1 MRKSLRIATFVMAS
15 LLFFSYNKLKAQV
28 KIGGDPAFVDPNA
41 ILELESNRKGFLL
54 PRLDATGYTF
64 LKSRPNVSQGM
75 VIYLKA
81 GAGHPNGAGFY
92 FKTGTGNTDADW
104 TKMQEDDGTSGGPWK
119 LGGNANADAN
129 SFIGTTILQPLK
141 FKANNLDV
149 MSFATDG
156 KLTIPYANVGVA
168 ASGVNDVLM
177 IGSDGLIQK
186 QNLSL
191 TSVTSL
197 NTVKGDAVL
206 GGAVSA
212 SATGITAAATGQNVN
227 LTFPTMTGAAGQTYG
242 FITKA
247 DWDKLANITSAS
259 GITVAD
265 VAAAAAAGNAP
276 GKIEKGTGPNDGKWT
291 LTLYPAS
298 EDVPGVVTTGAQTFK
313 GLKTFDGDI
322 AITNVNGGTAGLT
335 MDGSLKL
342 GLTPNASATATTFDV
357 LVKDGSAGGEV
368 KKITMDKSRL
378 TGGISAITDPTN
390 TDATAAPATGKLGFV
405 VGNTGTDFSIVSNT
419 NTVTFNIPDANAT
432 NRGLI
437 TNAAQ
442 NIAGVK
448 TFNDQV
454 IAAKNLTVGGTDAT
468 SGININGSVMVKVTT
483 LPGGGGTVADNDY
496 IVLVSGNGSATVP
509 VTIPA
514 ADAANK
520 GRIYIIKRTAA
531 ASPASEISIVQI
543 SANGQNISGRAT
555 IDIDEPYFS
564 VTLISMGTTWE
575 VLSRSA
581 TNF

>member
-64 LKSRPNVSQGM
+64 LKSRPNVTQGM
-75 VIYLKA
+75 VVYLKA

-104 TKMQEDDGTSGGPWK
+104 TKMQEDDGTTGGPWK
-119 LGGNANADAN
+119 LGGNNNADAN
-129 SFIGTTILQPLK
+129 SFIGTTISQPLK
-141 FKANNLDV
+141 FKANSLDV
-149 MSFATDG
+149 MSFATTG
-156 KLTIPYANVGVA
+156 RLTIPYANVDVA
-168 ASGVNDVLM
+168 GAGVNDVLM

-206 GGAVSA
+206 GGAT
-212 SATGITAAATGQNVN
+212 SATATAITAAATGQNVN

-242 FITKA
+242 FITKT
-247 DWDKLANITSAS
+247 DWDKLNNISSAT
-259 GITVAD
+259 GITLAD
-265 VAAAAAAGNAP
+265 VAAGVAGNKA
-276 GKIEKGTGPNDGKWT
+276 GKIERDATAGNEGKWI
-291 LTLYPAS
+291 LTLYGAT
-298 EDVPGVVTTGAQTFK
+298 EETPGVVTTGDQTFK
-313 GLKTFDGDI
+313 GTKTFDGDI
-322 AITNVNGGTAGLT
+322 AITNVNGGFAGLT

-342 GLTPNASATATTFDV
+342 GLTPAASATATTFDV
-357 LVKDGSAGGEV
+357 LVKDGTGNEV
-368 KKITMDKSRL
+368 KKVTMDKSRL
-378 TGGISAITDPTN
+378 TGGITAITDPSSI
-390 TDATAAPATGKLGFV
+390 DATPATTGKLGFV
-405 VGNTGTDFSIVSNT
+405 TGNTGTDFSIVSNT
-419 NTVTFNIPDANAT
+419 NTVTFNIPDASAA

-437 TNAAQ
+437 TNTAQ
-442 NIAGVK
+442 NIGGIK
-448 TFNDQV
+448 TFDEQV

-483 LPGGGGTVADNDY
+483 LPGGGGPVADNDY
-496 IVLVSGNGSATVP
+496 IVLVSGNGSPTVP

-514 ADAANK
+514 AAAANK

-531 ASPASEISIVQI
+531 ASPASETSIVQI
-543 SANGQNISGRAT
+543 AATGQNISGRAT